1 MRQKIMQ
8 VYVIERP
15 DGLVKIGKSGNP
27 TRRIN
32 HLETQGG
39 FRSSRVWMSLPGIF
53 DARTETRAHRALDIS
68 RTVGEWF
75 SVPFDDAVA
84 SVVGNDKPAIR
95 TSVSKNVRRTVA
107 ENAIRLRK
115 LRRMSQTE
123 MGAMAGVGQ
132 TTISSLEDP
141 DGASPTIETLSAVAQ
156 ACGVPEWELMIDSP
170 ASQVLSILDQLSS
183 SERQQ
188 CLRMLQAFTAS
199 LEANQ

>member
-1 MRQKIMQ
+1 MSMQ

-15 DGLVKIGKSGNP
+15 DGLVKIGKSRNP
-27 TRRIN
+27 SKRIN
-32 HLETQGG
+32 TLETQGG
-39 FRSSRVWMSLPGIF
+39 FRSSRVWMSFPGVF

-75 SVPFDDAVA
+75 SVSFDDAVA

-107 ENAIRLRK
+107 ENAIQLRK
-115 LRRMSQTE
+115 QRRMSQTE

-156 ACGVPEWELMIDSP
+156 ACGVPEWALMIDS
-170 ASQVLSILDQLSS
+170 SELQVLSILDPLSL

-188 CLRMLQAFTAS
+188 CIRLLSAYVSTLAHQ
-199 LEANQ
+199 